1 MPFVLDNSVVC
12 GWFLENQATAYTAA
26 VGRRLQEEKAYAP
39 PVWELELANVLR
51 AACMRQQMTQTAA
64 HVVIEQVLSLPIEID
79 RKPVPANEI
88 LGLALRFGLCSYDAA
103 YLELAVRLNAPLA
116 TIDERLK
123 RVAGEAGVSLA
134 GGRGT

>member
-103 YLELAVRLNAPLA
+103 YLELAL
-116 TIDERLK
+116 RLK
-123 RVAGEAGVSLA
+123 LQIATADGPLHDAALAAGVGVVAGDP
-134 GGRGT
+134 